1 MQDKEFL
8 MIPGPTPVPQSVLL
22 DMAKHPMGHRSSE
35 FSSLLSEVYNDLK
48 WAFQTKNEVFVYT
61 ASGWGAMEAAISS
74 VVTTRDQQLS
84 LDIGHFG

>member
-48 WAFQTKNEVFVYT
+48 WAFQTKKRSICLHCKRNGRNG
-61 ASGWGAMEAAISS
+61 SGYFECCK
-74 VVTTRDQQLS
+74 
-84 LDIGHFG
+84 

>member
-48 WAFQTKNEVFVYT
+48 WAFQTKNEVFVYKRLFR
-61 ASGWGAMEAAISS
+61 M
-74 VVTTRDQQLS
+74 L
-84 LDIGHFG
+84 